1 MGAPMPTPPQPED
14 ARWMAEALALAARLP
29 RRPWPN
35 PPVGALVV
43 RDGRVVGSG
52 AHQGTGWPHAEVLAL
67 DEAGEA
73 ARGATLYL
81 TLEPCNHHGRTPP
94 CAPRVA
100 ASGLARLVV
109 AVADPNPTVPGGGLA
124 VAQDAG
130 LALTVGVAGER
141 ALDLIWPFVT
151 TNAFERPYVLLKTAV
166 SLDGRF
172 TPGPAPADAE
182 PRPAYL
188 TGLAARR
195 DAHIL
200 RRWADIVLVG
210 ERTVAADRP
219 QLNGRLVPDEVDCPA
234 AEPLPAYADSDLSF
248 AGDWA
253 QERFLVFA
261 GERAAPQ
268 RRARVEAQG
277 GVVVPCAEQDGRIVP
292 ESLLAEAFRFGG
304 RFLLIEGGPRL
315 AGAFL
320 ARGLVD
326 RWVQYV
332 APVFSGGGVQ
342 WPEGET
348 GAAERLHFTDA
359 RPCGRD
365 LRLVHDR
372 LPFAQLLQEL
382 TVDTA
387 AGLRRR
393 GDGA

>member
-1 MGAPMPTPPQPED
+1 MLTPPQPDD
-14 ARWMAEALALAARLP
+14 ARWMAEALALAARVP

-35 PPVGALVV
+35 PPVGALIV
-43 RDGRVVGSG
+43 RDGRVVGRG
-52 AHQGTGWPHAEVLAL
+52 AHEGAGLPHAEALAL

-81 TLEPCNHHGRTPP
+81 TLEPCNHQGRTPP

-130 LALTVGVAGER
+130 LAITVGVGGER
-141 ALDLIWPFVT
+141 ALELIWPFVA

-172 TPGPAPADAE
+172 TPGPAPAGAE
-182 PRPAYL
+182 PRPGYL
-188 TGLAARR
+188 TGLSARR

-219 QLNGRLVPDEVDCPA
+219 QLNGRLVPDDADCPA
-234 AEPLPAYADSDLSF
+234 AEPLAAYADSDLSF
-248 AGDWA
+248 SGDWA
-253 QERFLVFA
+253 QERFLVFS
-261 GERAAPQ
+261 GEGAAPA

-277 GVVVPCAEQDGRIVP
+277 GVVVACAERAGHVAP

-304 RFLLIEGGPRL
+304 RAVMLEGGPRL
-315 AGAFL
+315 AAAFL

-332 APVFSGGGVQ
+332 APVFSGAGVQ
-342 WPEGET
+342 WPEAEPHV
-348 GAAERLHFTDA
+348 AERLHLTSA
-359 RPCGRD
+359 RPCGHD

-382 TVDTA
+382 TADTA
-387 AGLRRR
+387 AGLGRR
-393 GDGA
+393 GGGDRA

>member
-1 MGAPMPTPPQPED
+1 MLTPPQPDD

-43 RDGRVVGSG
+43 RDGRVVGRG
-52 AHQGTGWPHAEVLAL
+52 AHQGVGLPHAEVLAL

-73 ARGATLYL
+73 ARGATLFL
-81 TLEPCNHHGRTPP
+81 TLEPCNHHGHTPP
-94 CAPRVA
+94 CAQRVA
-100 ASGLARLVV
+100 ACGLERLVV

-130 LALTVGVAGER
+130 LAITVGVAGER

-210 ERTVAADRP
+210 EQTVAADRP
-219 QLNGRLVPDEVDCPA
+219 QLNGRLVPDDADCPA

-248 AGDWA
+248 PGDWA
-253 QERFLVFA
+253 QERFLAFA
-261 GERAAPQ
+261 GEHAALA

-277 GVVVPCAEQDGRIVP
+277 GVVVLCAERAGRIEP

-304 RFLLIEGGPRL
+304 RSVLVEGGPRL
-315 AGAFL
+315 ATAFL

-326 RWVQYV
+326 RWVQYI
-332 APVFSGGGVQ
+332 APVFSGAGVQ

-348 GAAERLHFTDA
+348 GVAERLHFTSA
-359 RPCGRD
+359 RPFKND

-382 TVDTA
+382 TVDTV

-393 GDGA
+393 VGGDQE

>member
-1 MGAPMPTPPQPED
+1 MLTPPQPDD

-43 RDGRVVGSG
+43 RDGRVVGRG
-52 AHQGTGWPHAEVLAL
+52 AHQGSGSPHAETLAL

-109 AVADPNPTVPGGGLA
+109 AVGDPNPTVPGGGLA

-130 LALTVGVAGER
+130 LALTVGVAGEP

-151 TNAFERPYVLLKTAV
+151 TNAFERPFVLLKTAV

-172 TPGPAPADAE
+172 TPGPVPAPPDAE
-182 PRPAYL
+182 PQPAYL

-210 ERTVAADRP
+210 ERTVALDRP
-219 QLNGRLVPDEVDCPA
+219 QLNGRLVPDEAACPA

-248 AGDWA
+248 SGDWA

-261 GERAAPQ
+261 GERAPAA

-277 GVVVPCAEQDGRIVP
+277 GVVVPCAEAAGRIEP
-292 ESLLAEAFRFGG
+292 EALLEAAFHFGG

-315 AGAFL
+315 AAAFL

-326 RWVQYV
+326 RWVQYL
-332 APVFSGGGVQ
+332 APVYSGAGVQ
-342 WPEGET
+342 WP
-348 GAAERLHFTDA
+348 GAGPGAVERFHFTQA

-365 LRLVHDR
+365 LRLTHDR

-387 AGLRRR
+387 AGLGRR
-393 GDGA
+393 GGGG